1 MQIIVTVNSDKR
13 YYPDER
19 SVDNCD
25 SFLSTMDRFNAIK
38 ADLYEQLY
46 KKEFFSAGP
55 LVSSTSSAY
64 LKAKYGIN
72 DYYCDA
78 IRPAASGALSSQ
90 KELRKLYIQTFKEDI
105 KARETKIS
113 STQKDLDK
121 ALAVKSAI
129 ITYTKSGKWKQP
141 YKGCQLKVKGRMIM
155 ISGRKEV
162 PLPEYEASLD
172 SWLARLKT
180 KLKQLTFGLSRK
192 QRKLDNL
199 ETLPPE
205 RIIFGKKELYSKKDT
220 VDDAKELDAWKKE
233 FHVARVHSMALP
245 GRRTAKY
252 CNFLAKDVNGE
263 LNVTCIDGKTAKFK
277 NFVPARYQDEY
288 YAMLSV
294 APKERKPMC
303 YSFTRHTD
311 HKGREYII
319 VSVTIT
325 LENKYA
331 NHGFSAGCVSLDKN
345 WDRLDLSDL
354 DGVGKRVGGFTIPL
368 DLEGKT
374 TGQIR
379 DIIGRAMDIVG
390 AYCEQVKK
398 PLAIEEADT
407 TVSKAGMR
415 YGNKAG
421 NRHASLFASRQ
432 IDASAMNQGY
442 RRGFEVYQVNPAYTS
457 LIGKVKFMRP
467 MGVSIHMAASY
478 AIGLKAMGR
487 LDLLALPKSVS
498 ALIPDNPDWPMG
510 LWQAWGKVYRAF
522 SGIRTHAF
530 YRELPD
536 PRKLKKPTLASLAK
550 AIKEADIQKQAVPG
564 LERLLKNNY

>member
-1 MQIIVTVNSDKR
+1 MQITVTANSDKR
-13 YYPDER
+13 YYLDEGLIKE
-19 SVDNCD
+19 SD
-25 SFLSTMDRFNAIK
+25 SLLATMDRFNAIK
-38 ADLYEQLY
+38 VDLYEQLY
-46 KKEFFSAGP
+46 KKTFFGTGP
-55 LVSSTSSAY
+55 LVSATYSAY
-64 LKAKYGIN
+64 LKDKYGTN
-72 DYYCDA
+72 DYYNA
-78 IRPAASGALSSQ
+78 AVYAAASGALSSQ
-90 KELRKLYIQTFKEDI
+90 KELRKLYIQTSKEDI
-105 KARETKIS
+105 KAREIKIS
-113 STQKDLDK
+113 STRKDLNK
-121 ALAVKSAI
+121 ALAVKSVI

-141 YKGCQLKVKGRMIM
+141 YKGCQLKVKGGMIM
-155 ISGRKEV
+155 ISGNKEV
-162 PLPEYEASLD
+162 PIPEYEASLD
-172 SWLARLKT
+172 SRIARLRT
-180 KLKQLTFGLSRK
+180 RLKQLTFGLSRK
-192 QRKLDNL
+192 QQKLDNL
-199 ETLPPE
+199 KDLPPK
-205 RIIFGKKELYSKKDT
+205 RIIFGTKKQYSKKDAA
-220 VDDAKELDAWKKE
+220 DDAEELEAWKKE
-233 FHVARVHSMALP
+233 FHAARAHSMALP
-245 GRRTAKY
+245 GRHTAKY
-252 CNFLAKDVNGE
+252 CNFLAKDIGGE
-263 LNVTCIDGKTAKFK
+263 LNVTCMDGKTAKFK
-277 NFVPARYQDEY
+277 NFTLARYQDEY
-288 YAMLSV
+288 YAMLSA
-294 APKERKPMC
+294 APKERKSMC

-319 VSVTIT
+319 VSVTMV

-331 NHGFSAGCVSLDKN
+331 NHGFSAGCVAIDKN

-354 DGVGKRVGGFTIPL
+354 DGNGKRVGGFTIPL

-374 TGQIR
+374 AGQIR

-487 LDLLALPKSVS
+487 LDLLALPKGIST
-498 ALIPDNPDWPMG
+498 LIPDNPDRPMG

-522 SGIRTHAF
+522 SGIRTHTF

-536 PRKLKKPTLASLAK
+536 PGTLKKPTLAGLAK
-550 AIKEADIQKQAVPG
+550 AIKEVDIQKQTAPG
-564 LERLLKNNY
+564 LERLPA